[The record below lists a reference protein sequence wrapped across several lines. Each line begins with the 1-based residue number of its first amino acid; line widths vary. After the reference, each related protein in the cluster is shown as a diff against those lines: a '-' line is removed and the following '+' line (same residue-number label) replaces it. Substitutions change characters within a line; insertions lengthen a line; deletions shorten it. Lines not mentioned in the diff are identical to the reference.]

1 MIINDHMIK
10 KKVLQ
15 RNIEY
20 ISIYHQNV
28 PPQKVSDM
36 ADITVSLCKCHKFRA
51 TEHLA
56 KKIIISDHISL
67 HFSLTVCLEH
77 ALVFSAILLW
87 TISTMNGKPA

>member
-1 MIINDHMIK
+1 MIISDRMMKECPHFEEK
-10 KKVLQ
+10 Y
-15 RNIEY
+15 R
-20 ISIYHQNV
+20 IYKNV
-28 PPQKVSDM
+28 PPRKVSDKT
-36 ADITVSLCKCHKFRA
+36 DITVSFWKCHKFRA

-77 ALVFSAILLW
+77 ALVFSAISLW

>member
-1 MIINDHMIK
+1 MIIGDHMI

-20 ISIYHQNV
+20 IKNIS
-28 PPQKVSDM
+28 PKCTSTKSDM
-36 ADITVSLCKCHKFRA
+36 TDISVSLCKCHKFRA